1 MERGKIVQRG
11 THEEMKDVAGPY
23 ADLMGKS

>member
-11 THEEMKDVAGPY
+11 THEEMKDIDGPY
-23 ADLMGKS
+23 QRLIAH